1 MMKKDL
7 NIIVTIR
14 NLKEEAKDDDVERI
28 CKYIPIYDTLIEV
41 QSPYMSNI
49 LFKVKIDV
57 CSLCSK
63 NIFLELLQSLF
74 YKYIL
79 DAVQIV

>member
-1 MMKKDL
+1 MKKDL

-28 CKYIPIYDTLIEV
+28 CKYIPIYDTLIV

-57 CSLCSK
+57 CSLFSK